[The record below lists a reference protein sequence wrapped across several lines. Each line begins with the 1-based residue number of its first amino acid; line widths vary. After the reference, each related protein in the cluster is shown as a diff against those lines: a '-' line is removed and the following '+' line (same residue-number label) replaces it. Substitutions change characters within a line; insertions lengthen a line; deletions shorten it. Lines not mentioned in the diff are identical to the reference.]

1 MLNIVVLF
9 QKKKSIEV
17 ENVCIVLKIFFCS
30 YAIFTIEELL
40 ENTSEETF

>member
-9 QKKKSIEV
+9 QKKKSIKV
-17 ENVCIVLKIFFCS
+17 ENRSEDFFCS